1 MLLSPRRRLRVIF
14 LPPRLKSIVEEEEE
28 ERREDEAMEREIM
41 RIDTALRVVVETGLE
56 MRLDAFGWLLAGPTD
71 GANNKNPVGV
81 RAIGMN
87 GRSSILGLYSCMPR

>member
-1 MLLSPRRRLRVIF
+1 
-14 LPPRLKSIVEEEEE
+14 
-28 ERREDEAMEREIM
+28 M

-56 MRLDAFGWLLAGPTD
+56 MRLDAFGWLLAGLAPWLAGPTD

-81 RAIGMN
+81 CAIGMN